1 MLFEIAH
8 ELISVSKRISS
19 FRYVGNM
26 KTIWKIVQA
35 AGSNLIW
42 PKENIIAAIVVEFF
56 VQTV

>member
-1 MLFEIAH
+1 
-8 ELISVSKRISS
+8 
-19 FRYVGNM
+19 M
-26 KTIWKIVQA
+26 KTIVKIVQA